1 MMAILSMLLFFQ
13 QLFLEALIP
22 SSYVVI
28 TLGCLLH
35 LKLTKNYELLQWSQ
49 LVLMLFFPAALMW
62 LMGGFRSGG
71 GLVIWSVLPAIAMLL
86 INKPNR
92 ALKLFIGFL
101 VLLLF
106 SAYFD
111 TRFAAMEGEGGL
123 DTQANAGE
131 EADRAQIE
139 AILHQLT
146 SAIEAFDPSAQDIA
160 EQLVGLMG
168 PSHSQATELLRLT
181 EQYEF
186 DAALT
191 MVHQLLAQN
200 ASG

>member
-1 MMAILSMLLFFQ
+1 
-13 QLFLEALIP
+13 
-22 SSYVVI
+22 
-28 TLGCLLH
+28 
-35 LKLTKNYELLQWSQ
+35 
-49 LVLMLFFPAALMW
+49 
-62 LMGGFRSGG
+62 
-71 GLVIWSVLPAIAMLL
+71 
-86 INKPNR
+86 
-92 ALKLFIGFL
+92 
-101 VLLLF
+101 
-106 SAYFD
+106 
-111 TRFAAMEGEGGL
+111 MEGEGGIGHPS
-123 DTQANAGE
+123 QRRRRGRSS
-131 EADRAQIE
+131 ADRAQIE

>member
-1 MMAILSMLLFFQ
+1 MSLDAEKIEKSVSQGDQDGAEVLIAELARPFNAMISDLS
-13 QLFLEALIP
+13 AW
-22 SSYVVI
+22 
-28 TLGCLLH
+28 
-35 LKLTKNYELLQWSQ
+35 K
-49 LVLMLFFPAALMW
+49 
-62 LMGGFRSGG
+62 
-71 GLVIWSVLPAIAMLL
+71 
-86 INKPNR
+86 
-92 ALKLFIGFL
+92 
-101 VLLLF
+101 
-106 SAYFD
+106 
-111 TRFAAMEGEGGL
+111 AAMEGGL

-131 EADRAQIE
+131 QTDRAKIE

-168 PSHSQATELLRLT
+168 PSHPQATELLRLT

-191 MVHQLLAQN
+191 MVHQLHAQN

>member
-1 MMAILSMLLFFQ
+1 MSLHAEQIEKSVSQGDQDGAEVLIAELARPFNAMISDLS
-13 QLFLEALIP
+13 AW
-22 SSYVVI
+22 
-28 TLGCLLH
+28 
-35 LKLTKNYELLQWSQ
+35 K
-49 LVLMLFFPAALMW
+49 
-62 LMGGFRSGG
+62 
-71 GLVIWSVLPAIAMLL
+71 
-86 INKPNR
+86 
-92 ALKLFIGFL
+92 
-101 VLLLF
+101 
-106 SAYFD
+106 
-111 TRFAAMEGEGGL
+111 AAMDGEGGL

-146 SAIEAFDPSAQDIA
+146 NAIEAFDPSAQDIA

-181 EQYEF
+181 EQCEF